1 MLLPLK
7 PILENMEPTQSP
19 TTRVPAWGTLPPE
32 LRLMILEAL
41 TRLPRGWAAHASVCK
56 EWQAALEKD
65 TFRRLKLR
73 VSCLDNVE
81 TVISPQ
87 RSRLVRHVWLNI
99 ELRPYTCRN
108 CHLTESYSW
117 WCANNAVI
125 RSAVRKLFAVLS
137 RWPAADGAGLTLE
150 LSAQSPSDKE
160 HYFKNLY
167 FGGPGEDEDED
178 SEPDDRP
185 GRGSP
190 LSDDNP
196 TEYLQ
201 QDIKHGWVGS
211 RQVFAPDASA
221 ILRMFSEIDLGF
233 REELPRVHAVTRFAI
248 RRQCR
253 RQFSPRTLGYLF
265 DRLPRLRSLVYEPWK
280 WYKRAP
286 TYHYDDEYEKLIE
299 SHLPQSLKHLSIF
312 EETNERYIALIRE
325 AFLPHGLGPDWV
337 RTPSPAVGAALAER
351 SLGLETLSATFIVEA
366 RDFFQSRRPDWVWE
380 GLTSL
385 VLTSR
390 MLTSAANRE
399 DVTGLL
405 RSAAAAALSMPRLHT
420 MVLWNGIEGTACK
433 FSYRA
438 ESGRASIA
446 WRGTW
451 DLGLEDEVVDAWGK
465 VAHKRT
471 GLDLGVIHE
480 PRIVEHVDCHAH
492 AIALLGL
499 PGGVVDPIS
508 LLQMQREAVSSW
520 REGRT

>member
-1 MLLPLK
+1 MLLPPN
-7 PILENMEPTQSP
+7 PILEIMKPKQIPTM
-19 TTRVPAWGTLPPE
+19 RVPAWGTLPPE

-41 TRLPRGWAAHASVCK
+41 TQLPRGWAAHASVCK
-56 EWQAALEKD
+56 EWQAVLEKD

-73 VSCLDNVE
+73 VSCLDDME
-81 TVISPQ
+81 SMISPQ

-125 RSAVRKLFAVLS
+125 RSAVRKLFHILS
-137 RWPAADGAGLTLE
+137 RWPSADGAGLTLE

-167 FGGPGEDEDED
+167 FGGHGEDEDF
-178 SEPDDRP
+178 EPDDRLV
-185 GRGSP
+185 RHSP
-190 LSDDNP
+190 LSENL

-201 QDIKHGWVGS
+201 HDIKHGWVNG

-221 ILRMFSEIDLGF
+221 ILRIFSEIDLNF
-233 REELPRVHAVTRFAI
+233 REELPRVKAVTRFAI

-265 DRLPRLRSLVYEPWK
+265 DRLPRLRSLVYEPWQ

-286 TYHYDDEYEKLIE
+286 TYHYDNEYEKLIE
-299 SHLPQSLKHLSIF
+299 SHLPQSLKHLSLF

-325 AFLPHGLGPDWV
+325 GFLPHGFGPDSIRV
-337 RTPSPAVGAALAER
+337 ASPAVGAALAER
-351 SLGLETLSATFIVEA
+351 SLSLETLSATFIVEA
-366 RDFFQSRRPDWVWE
+366 RDFFQSCRPDWVWE
-380 GLTSL
+380 DLTSL

-390 MLTSAANRE
+390 MLTSAASHE
-399 DVTGLL
+399 DVTELL

-420 MVLWNGIEGTACK
+420 MVLWNGIRGTACK

-438 ESGRASIA
+438 DSGRASIG

-451 DLGLEDEVVDAWGK
+451 DLGLEDEVIHAWGE

-480 PRIVEHVDCHAH
+480 PRIVESVDCHVH

-499 PGGVVDPIS
+499 PCGVVDPIS

-520 REGRT
+520 REGWT